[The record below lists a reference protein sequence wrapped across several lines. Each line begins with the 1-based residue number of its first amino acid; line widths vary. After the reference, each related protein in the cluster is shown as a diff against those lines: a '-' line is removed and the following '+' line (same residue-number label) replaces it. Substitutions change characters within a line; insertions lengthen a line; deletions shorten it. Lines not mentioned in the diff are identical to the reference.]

1 MRALKSGRVPT
12 DTDGYGENCDANVKT
27 TKRHMSAISA
37 IPAVISPSAH
47 THGNGIVVAKMTH
60 DLEAIGSKLKSGN
73 LSAAQTALSTF
84 QQNVQGNPP
93 FGMNSQANMDYQNL
107 MADVQSG
114 DLPAAQKNFDRLQT
128 DLKPE
133 KATTKSGSGGQHH
146 HSSEA
151 GAATAPIKGLTKGS
165 STSLTSTALAEISAA
180 TPAASAMDSD
190 ADNNGSLLNL
200 TA

>member
-1 MRALKSGRVPT
+1 
-12 DTDGYGENCDANVKT
+12 
-27 TKRHMSAISA
+27 MSAISP
-37 IPAVISPSAH
+37 IPAAISPPAH
-47 THGNGIVVAKMTH
+47 THGNEIAIAKLTH
-60 DLEAIGSKLKSGN
+60 DLEVIGSKLKSGN

-93 FGMNSQANMDYQNL
+93 FGMNSQANTDYQNL

-133 KATTKSGSGGQHH
+133 KASTKSGGGGQHH

-151 GAATAPIKGLTKGS
+151 GTATSLINGLTKS
-165 STSLTSTALAEISAA
+165 SSTALTRTASAKTSVA
-180 TPAASAMDSD
+180 TLAGSAMDSD
-190 ADNNGSLLNL
+190 ADNDGSLLNI
-200 TA
+200 TV